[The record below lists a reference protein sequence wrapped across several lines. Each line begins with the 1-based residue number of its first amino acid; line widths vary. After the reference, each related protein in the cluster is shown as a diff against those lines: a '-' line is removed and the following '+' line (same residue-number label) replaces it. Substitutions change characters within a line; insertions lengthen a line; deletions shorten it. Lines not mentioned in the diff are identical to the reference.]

1 MVGTYDEGVYPMAET
16 TKSPVQGKTK
26 SIIGGMTVLGLA
38 GIICKLVGVLFSIP
52 LQWMIGMKGL
62 GVYNAVFP
70 TYNLLLTIS
79 SAGLPV
85 AVSRLVAHSL
95 ARDNPKGAKQV
106 FRTALLMLTILGC
119 LATIIIF
126 AMSGYLSTTVVEI
139 PESLLGFEVIA
150 PCVALVCMMSAF
162 RGFMQGQQ
170 NMTPTAISQLIE
182 QVGKVAVALPLAYL
196 GSVVGAGID
205 AENALMAAQAAGSA
219 AVDAFNTH
227 TYAAAYGAAGAL
239 LGTTIAEAA
248 AFLYMVLLW
257 FRRKAQFDSRPQLCQ
272 DAPLTDAAITKQLI
286 AISIPITIGAC
297 IVPLSQFI
305 DSAMLMGRLQIAGH
319 TKDAAQELYGLFTGT
334 VIRII
339 NIPTALAL
347 AVSMSLVP
355 AISSARAVGDEE
367 GIRRQGDL
375 GLRFAFLIG
384 LPCSIGMSVLAEPV
398 MRFLYQETTSE
409 AHLITGGQLLSV
421 SALTIVLFTVVQ
433 ATTSILQGLGKQR
446 IPMYTLVAGVVCKI
460 ILNYVLVAI
469 PGLDIHGAP
478 IASIVCYTVSL
489 VPNLYYCMKY
499 GKLRFN
505 LTGWLVRPG
514 IATAAMGVIV
524 YGLRELLPTGRFFTL
539 LEVAIG
545 VAAFAAAALAVKAI
559 TKEDLRAFRRKK

>member
-1 MVGTYDEGVYPMAET
+1 MAQST
-16 TKSPVQGKTK
+16 APVQGKTK

-38 GIICKLVGVLFSIP
+38 GVICKLVGVLFSIP

-95 ARDNPKGAKQV
+95 ARDNPRGAKQV
-106 FRTALLMLTILGC
+106 FRVALTLLTILGC
-119 LATIIIF
+119 IATLIIF
-126 AMSGYLSTTVVEI
+126 SFSAYLADTVVEI
-139 PESLLGFEVIA
+139 PESLLGFQVIA
-150 PCVALVCMMSAF
+150 PCVALVCMLSAF

-182 QVGKVAVALPLAYL
+182 QVGKVAIALPLAWL
-196 GSVVGAGID
+196 GSVVGAKID
-205 AENALMAAQAAGSA
+205 LETAAAA
-219 AVDAFNTH
+219 N

-248 AFLYMVLLW
+248 AFLYMVILY
-257 FRRKAQFDSRPQLCQ
+257 FRRKAAFAGKPQLC
-272 DAPLTDAAITKQLI
+272 TDPAEKDGSIARQLLG
-286 AISIPITIGAC
+286 ISIPITIGAC

-305 DSAMLMGRLQIAGH
+305 DSAMLMDRLQMAGH
-319 TKDAAQELYGLFTGT
+319 ARDAAQELYGLFTGT

-355 AISSARAVGDEE
+355 AISSARAVGDQD
-367 GIRRQGDL
+367 GVRRQSDL

-384 LPCSIGMSVLAEPV
+384 LPCSIGMSILAEAV
-398 MRFLYQETTSE
+398 MRFLYQETTAE
-409 AHLITGGQLLSV
+409 AHLITGGQLLTV
-421 SALTIVLFTVVQ
+421 SSLTIVLFTVVQ

-446 IPMYTLVAGVVCKI
+446 IPMYTLIAGVVCKI
-460 ILNYVLVAI
+460 VLNYVLVGL
-469 PGLDIHGAP
+469 PGVGIHGAP

-489 VPNLYYCMKY
+489 VPNMYYVMKY
-499 GKLRFN
+499 GGVRFN
-505 LTGWLVRPG
+505 LMGWIVRPG
-514 IATAAMGVIV
+514 IATAAMGLTVWA
-524 YGLRELLPTGRFFTL
+524 LRELLPAGRFFTL
-539 LEVAIG
+539 LEVAVG
-545 VAAFAAAALAVKAI
+545 VAVFAAAALAVKAI
-559 TKEDLRAFRRKK
+559 TKDDLRAFRRRR